1 MGTMNISLPDPMK
14 NWVEEQSRTGR
25 YANSSDYVR
34 DLIRRDRAR
43 SEAIAELQAAINT
56 GLASGLVDEFDRSD
70 FKARMRAKYDRN

>member
-14 NWVEEQSRTGR
+14 NWVEEQARTGR

-43 SEAIAELQAAINT
+43 VEAIAELQTAVDA
-56 GLASGLVDEFDRSD
+56 GLASGPAKPLDREA
-70 FKARMRAKYDRN
+70 FKAKMRAQHART

>member
-14 NWVEEQSRTGR
+14 NWVEDQAKTGR

-43 SEAIAELQAAINT
+43 MEAIAEVQAAVDA
-56 GLASGLVDEFDRSD
+56 GLASGPAKPLDREA
-70 FKARMRAKYDRN
+70 FKSRMRAQHAGT